1 MKGAL
6 FGWFRSRLPA
16 PDATFIVTPAG
27 ARLTY
32 AGMLAESG
40 RMANLLAGF
49 GVTPGARVAVQ
60 VEKSP
65 AALLLYL
72 ASLRTGAVY
81 LPLNPAYTDREVRYF
96 LQDAAPQIFICDPA
110 RAAALGKA
118 AADAG
123 VAHVRTLDADGTGT
137 FAWSGLSPDHDDR
150 DLGEDDLAA
159 ILYTSGTT
167 GRPKGAMLSQGNLRS
182 NAEALAGLWRFTA
195 GDVLLHAL
203 PIFHTHGLFVA
214 TNVTLAAGSSLY
226 LMPGFDADAILEAL
240 PDCTVMMGVPTF
252 YTRLLARDALS
263 RERVAHMR
271 LFVSGS
277 APLSAA
283 THAEFHAR
291 TSHVIL
297 ERYGMTETNMIT
309 SNPYDGERRPG
320 TVGLPLTG
328 VEVRIA
334 DPVTGTALPAGE
346 VGMIEVRGPGVF
358 KGYWRDPAKT
368 RLEFRDD
375 GFFVTGD
382 LGRRDEDGY
391 LAIVGRSRDLVIS
404 GGFNVYP
411 AEVEAA
417 LDSFPEIAESAVIGV
432 PHHDFGEA
440 VAAVV
445 VLRDGTPIGEEEIR
459 KRLSAVLARYK
470 IPKRIAFVDRL
481 PRNAMGK
488 VRKDVLRN
496 DHAGLV
502 SGGSVV
508 T

>member
-1 MKGAL
+1 
-6 FGWFRSRLPA
+6 
-16 PDATFIVTPAG
+16 
-27 ARLTY
+27 
-32 AGMLAESG
+32 
-40 RMANLLAGF
+40 
-49 GVTPGARVAVQ
+49 
-60 VEKSP
+60 
-65 AALLLYL
+65 
-72 ASLRTGAVY
+72 
-81 LPLNPAYTDREVRYF
+81 
-96 LQDAAPQIFICDPA
+96 
-110 RAAALGKA
+110 
-118 AADAG
+118 
-123 VAHVRTLDADGTGT
+123 
-137 FAWSGLSPDHDDR
+137 
-150 DLGEDDLAA
+150 
-159 ILYTSGTT
+159 
-167 GRPKGAMLSQGNLRS
+167 
-182 NAEALAGLWRFTA
+182 
-195 GDVLLHAL
+195 
-203 PIFHTHGLFVA
+203 
-214 TNVTLAAGSSLY
+214 
-226 LMPGFDADAILEAL
+226 
-240 PDCTVMMGVPTF
+240 
-252 YTRLLARDALS
+252 
-263 RERVAHMR
+263 
-271 LFVSGS
+271 
-277 APLSAA
+277 
-283 THAEFHAR
+283 
-291 TSHVIL
+291 
-297 ERYGMTETNMIT
+297 MTETNMIT

-320 TVGLPLTG
+320 SVGFPLPG
-328 VEVRIA
+328 VELRIA
-334 DPVTGTALPAGE
+334 DTVTGVALPHGE

-391 LAIVGRSRDLVIS
+391 VAIVGRSRDLVIS

-470 IPKRIAFVDRL
+470 VPKRIAFVDRL

-488 VRKDVLRN
+488 VRKDVLRS